1 NPFTISAAKPRP
13 PGPPMDAPSS
23 MARSRK
29 RAGVHDRSREG
40 ACRRGP
46 HGAQA
51 EQERART
58 PDRLLPCT
66 RGHRLASVAVRARRR
81 RRRLSRSPRLL
92 ARHREVS
99 SLVAWRVPTLRT
111 RPACLSRSIGRF
123 NSRAV
128 APTVGAITVIISPGI
143 RHTASYTRSLS
154 VPISSAARRA
164 PPRERAGVV
173 VVLGRDGFALGV
185 AAVANARSTAARA
198 AARVAEMYSSTR
210 CSMRLQNFCGFVVFV
225 MRDEFARS
233 AFPPQPLPLTDTS
246 AAMKRTRSS
255 TTQVSLHGIEGPCP
269 TAARQDSE
277 CHPGPRS
284 KLLPVYPVRTCRAC
298 HPRAG

>member
-1 NPFTISAAKPRP
+1 
-13 PGPPMDAPSS
+13 
-23 MARSRK
+23 
-29 RAGVHDRSREG
+29 
-40 ACRRGP
+40 
-46 HGAQA
+46 
-51 EQERART
+51 
-58 PDRLLPCT
+58 
-66 RGHRLASVAVRARRR
+66 
-81 RRRLSRSPRLL
+81 
-92 ARHREVS
+92 
-99 SLVAWRVPTLRT
+99 
-111 RPACLSRSIGRF
+111 LSRSIGRF

-233 AFPPQPLPLTDTS
+233 AFPPQPLP
-246 AAMKRTRSS
+246 
-255 TTQVSLHGIEGPCP
+255 
-269 TAARQDSE
+269 
-277 CHPGPRS
+277 
-284 KLLPVYPVRTCRAC
+284 
-298 HPRAG
+298 